1 MYLVNERIG
10 LALVQAINNVLYLLD
25 LNRPNLLRHV
35 PEAWR
40 YAYAKQPL
48 AGARAIGLV
57 SMRDLV
63 NYIFMTL
70 LYRERWYNDAQMTA
84 LMTRVKRGDIA
95 FDDAIELLPPS
106 RPTEP

>member
-1 MYLVNERIG
+1 M
-10 LALVQAINNVLYLLD
+10 
-25 LNRPNLLRHV
+25 
-35 PEAWR
+35 
-40 YAYAKQPL
+40 

-63 NYIFMTL
+63 NYICMTL
-70 LYRERWYNDAQMTA
+70 LYRERWYNDAKITA